1 MTRVSGREGGIW
13 LRLIY
18 EMARAVTGKM
28 TGKKEVPEPVK
39 VTAHQGRLLW
49 GVGQME
55 SAQSGMN
62 SVAGK
67 LKALASSASGRGVG
81 CPW

>member
-1 MTRVSGREGGIW
+1 MTRVSGREDGIW
-13 LRLIY
+13 LRLVY
-18 EMARAVTGKM
+18 EMARAVTGKL

-39 VTAHQGRLLW
+39 VTAHQPRLLW

-62 SVAGK
+62 SVAWD
-67 LKALASSASGRGVG
+67 LKALAEAAAARGVG